1 MSGKIEIKPGMY
13 AEDISE
19 EERQARYTL
28 TEQDISEMVHDLLR
42 FVTE

>member
-1 MSGKIEIKPGMY
+1 MY

-28 TEQDISEMVHDLLR
+28 TEEDISEMVRDLRR
-42 FVTE
+42 FATE